1 MSSIKTMYNNE
12 LLPKIVIQRLGI
24 HPILKKNRT
33 IKLELRKWGQ
43 YNDKFLFTIIK
54 KILW

>member
-1 MSSIKTMYNNE
+1 MFNNDLLLKTF
-12 LLPKIVIQRLGI
+12 IQKLCI

-43 YNDKFLFTIIK
+43 YNDKFSFTIIK

>member
-33 IKLELRKWGQ
+33 IILELRKWGQ
-43 YNDKFLFTIIK
+43 YNDKFSFTIIK